1 MMPTPGLAFFT
12 IMASL
17 AYLGLA
23 IQVCGLLGSICVN
36 RKRAAAR

>member
-23 IQVCGLLGSICVN
+23 ILGGGWF
-36 RKRAAAR
+36 AAFFGPSA